1 MRLAPMVSVVVALL
15 ASGASDRW
23 SAGVEALPEALGV
36 AQREAVRL
44 RLNGGTRQ
52 LMTRPPMTR
61 ITSPVT

>member
-1 MRLAPMVSVVVALL
+1 MRLAPVVGVVVALL
-15 ASGASDRW
+15 ASGARDRW
-23 SAGVEALPEALGV
+23 SAVVEALPEAPGV

-44 RLNGGTRQ
+44 DGGTRQ